1 MVNSW
6 KSHFSAACSR
16 RRPFSRSYGAILP
29 SSLTKVLSFPLVYS
43 THLPV
48 SVCGTGS
55 WFHRIAAFL
64 GILDHSLLALRHRRH
79 GSHRLQPQSNKRL
92 SYQHASLLCSTAGS
106 GILTGC
112 PSTTP
117 FGLALGPTNPTRTDL
132 PSETLGFRG
141 IWFSHIS
148 RYSSQHSHLCWPH
161 VSSRLRLYL
170 QHNALLP
177 FFRIR
182 SFGG

>member
-1 MVNSW
+1 M
-6 KSHFSAACSR
+6 
-16 RRPFSRSYGAILP
+16 P

-55 WFHRIAAFL
+55 WFHRYVAFL
-64 GILDHSLLALRHRRH
+64 GTLDHSLLALGLRHH
-79 GSHRLQPQSNKRL
+79 GSHRLQPQSIKRL
-92 SYQHASLLCSTAGS
+92 SYHHASPLHSTAGS

-148 RYSSQHSHLCWPH
+148 RYSCQHSHSCSPH
-161 VSSRLRLYL
+161 RGSHPCLYL
-170 QHNALLP
+170 LHDALLP
-177 FFRIR
+177 LISKYQSVASVDCLSPVTFSAQKRLTSELLR
-182 SFGG
+182 TL